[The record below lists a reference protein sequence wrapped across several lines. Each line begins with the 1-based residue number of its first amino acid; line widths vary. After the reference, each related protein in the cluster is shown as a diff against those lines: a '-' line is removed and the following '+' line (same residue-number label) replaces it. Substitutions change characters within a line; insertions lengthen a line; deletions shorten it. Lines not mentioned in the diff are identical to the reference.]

1 MSDPMDDD
9 EFSHHTG
16 SDSMTVLKQECE
28 NYDQYFLHMSLLPAV
43 AIILLL
49 SLLERRKRTCACE
62 RNLLCLS
69 GRFSLVVP
77 VDFTST
83 QENRWSYAFA
93 FGAVTQ
99 HMVSLTFGISNP
111 LPFTIPPYL
120 KVFMYMVAAIK
131 VGVACMPLFIC
142 LSTSHQLL
150 GGVLGLLYA
159 VFWFSLQMW
168 ELVWCSDSTADKG
181 GLRNDLKEHEWL
193 LDFPNLLCLGFL
205 VCRFGFQI
213 VKDVL
218 IWMKKLNKQ
227 EEVTKEH
234 YKYVQRL
241 LRRPAERSEEQ
252 KSWFQKKVYEWD
264 PYFKFPNRIIATVVL
279 SFLSL
284 YMMILLEQVSSTYCM
299 TILHENWENSSFL
312 TDVLGPS
319 ENINY
324 PKYTWYVSSA
334 CAAFS
339 SLIHIIHVLV
349 YYRKHIKSM
358 WAGEKKYLPRNYK
371 PSPTV
376 SLGGLLKYPGYQIAF
391 TLWGY
396 LIVHLA
402 MFVGGLVFVYMVVH
416 PIQTDGFLHW
426 LNDLIIVLANF
437 FVVLAVMALQRMF
450 IHMFF
455 LQDKNS
461 PLDKDKPLALNNRK
475 VFHNVNYFLFFFNVI
490 LGLMSC
496 ILRLMKSTAVG
507 LLLLS
512 RIERTIM
519 PQGFEKLDKS
529 YCTWLGMIVADHH
542 HSNPVLLCFC
552 HLLHKHT
559 LWNVQTERPEK
570 LRARARWLLMYT
582 LVRNPTLILMRKRAE
597 QNRKDSEFAFA
608 WAVSNTSYTQAT

>member
-1 MSDPMDDD
+1 
-9 EFSHHTG
+9 
-16 SDSMTVLKQECE
+16 
-28 NYDQYFLHMSLLPAV
+28 
-43 AIILLL
+43 
-49 SLLERRKRTCACE
+49 
-62 RNLLCLS
+62 
-69 GRFSLVVP
+69 P

-99 HMVSLTFGISNP
+99 HMFTLILTTRNP
-111 LPFTIPPYL
+111 LPFTLPPYL
-120 KVFMYMVAAIK
+120 EVFMYMAAAIK

-181 GLRNDLKEHEWL
+181 GLRDYVLHHEWL
-193 LDFPNLLCLGFL
+193 LDLPNLLCLGFL

-227 EEVTKEH
+227 DEVTKEH
-234 YKYVQRL
+234 YKYVERL
-241 LRRPAERSEEQ
+241 LRRPAERSVQ
-252 KSWFQKKVYEWD
+252 KSWFQKNVYEWD

-284 YMMILLEQVSSTYCM
+284 YMIIFLEQVVTLFFVNIFYDEWDRNL
-299 TILHENWENSSFL
+299 TELILL
-312 TDVLGPS
+312 S
-319 ENINY
+319 EHVNY
-324 PKYTWYVSSA
+324 AKYIWYVTSA

-339 SLIHIIHVLV
+339 SLIHISQVLV
-349 YYRKHIKSM
+349 YYRKQIKSM
-358 WAGEKKYLPRNYK
+358 WAGEKKYLPKNYK
-371 PSPTV
+371 LSPNV
-376 SLGGLLKYPGYQIAF
+376 SLGGLLQYPGYQIAF

-396 LIVHLA
+396 LILHLA
-402 MFVGGLVFVYMVVH
+402 MFVGGLLFVYMVVH
-416 PIQTDGFLHW
+416 PILAHGFLHW
-426 LNDLIIVLANF
+426 LNYLIIVLANF
-437 FVVLAVMALQRMF
+437 FVVLALTGLQRML

-461 PLDKDKPLALNNRK
+461 PLDKDKPIALNNRK

-496 ILRLMKSTAVG
+496 IERLMKSTAVG
-507 LLLLS
+507 LMLLS
-512 RIERTIM
+512 RIERAIM
-519 PQGFEKLDKS
+519 PRGFENLDTS

-542 HSNPVLLCFC
+542 HNNPVLLCFC
-552 HLLHKHT
+552 HLLHDHT
-559 LWNVQTERPEK
+559 LRKVQTGEGTFLHSERPEK

-582 LVRNPTLILMRKRAE
+582 LVRNPTLILMRKQA
-597 QNRKDSEFAFA
+597 QKNRNDTEFAFA
-608 WAVSNTSYTQAT
+608 WAVANTSYTPAI